1 MVAITVAGISITMK
15 YVTSNNGSLY
25 YQRAIP
31 KALQARLG
39 KSNFKYPL
47 DPMQGAISKQAEE
60 LARQHS
66 ALFKAMQQDSMLTV
80 TEQKLAAI
88 ASLATHGLKPGDA
101 SKDADIDD
109 PNPNLQGLKPHIEGF
124 LDSYIEKHR
133 ERKTTKDEDLAY
145 KMLYKPLPLTLS
157 EDIDVYFDEHERG
170 NEDKWRQNIKHYW
183 DLFLDHAGDIALAAV
198 ERETVKAYN
207 RKRLAEG
214 KKTGTVEKELSIIGA
229 VFNKAR
235 ISKSINCINPF
246 ERQSVPNA
254 GKDAKR
260 KLVLEKQQL
269 SGVLKAANSVNDDI
283 RRIVLLQAATGA
295 RIAEIVGMRLSD
307 LSELNGITFIKIQ
320 EHSDSHGSRSLKTV
334 SSQREIPLVPF
345 GTKAAKSQLQDA
357 KGVWLFPRY
366 ITTEGTVNADSAGAS
381 VNKWLKGQ
389 ITGLTSHSFRHTLKT
404 YLREVTSKAISDEIT
419 GHSSADVADSYGLG
433 VSLKTKLDALKKAF
447 KGVDV

>member
-157 EDIDVYFDEHERG
+157 EAIDVYFDEHERG

-198 ERETVKAYN
+198 ERETVKAYI

-447 KGVDV
+447 KGVEV

>member
-157 EDIDVYFDEHERG
+157 EAIDVYFDEHERG

-198 ERETVKAYN
+198 ERETVKAYI

>member
-1 MVAITVAGISITMK
+1 MK

-157 EDIDVYFDEHERG
+157 EAIDVYFDEHERG

-198 ERETVKAYN
+198 ERETVKAYI

>member
-1 MVAITVAGISITMK
+1 VVAITVAGISITMK

-157 EDIDVYFDEHERG
+157 EAIDVYFDEHERG

-198 ERETVKAYN
+198 ERETVKAYI